1 MTNEDSQL
9 LIQLLKAL
17 ADESRIRILGI
28 LTDHE
33 ASVDELSAYLGLK
46 APTVSHHLS
55 RLRELGL
62 VSMRAEGTIH
72 FYQFQPESLRQLNR
86 LLQPERL
93 AAMATA
99 EGDVWEQKVLND
111 FLIGEQL
118 KEIPASRKKR
128 LVILKWLVDK
138 FEWDVRYTESEVNE
152 VIKRHHPDFA
162 TIRREFIGNKL
173 MERDNGVYW
182 RIRNESE
189 SESDR

>member
-1 MTNEDSQL
+1 MTNEDSQI

-46 APTVSHHLS
+46 ASTVSHHLS
-55 RLRELGL
+55 RLQELGL

-72 FYQFQPESLRQLNR
+72 FYQFHPESLRQLNR

-93 AAMATA
+93 AAMAA
-99 EGDVWEQKVLND
+99 EEGDVWEQKVLND

-118 KEIPASRKKR
+118 REIPASRKKR

-173 MERDNGVYW
+173 MER
-182 RIRNESE
+182 
-189 SESDR
+189 